1 MIDPGSPEFPAAK
14 DDDDDDVAWGLSTAA
29 VQWKRGSRADAVVW
43 LRRAVDAAVAVGAT
57 WRAAE
62 LTRQTD
68 ALEAFLINGPS
79 APVEPE
85 PAIAEVDD
93 FEDGEVIDEDALSV
107 PPDESIDEAEAP
119 EALSADATDE
129 TTDITPEDV
138 AAGTAVDLDDD
149 VEVISE
155 DDIADDDLD
164 ESEALPRFAS
174 EAPTADLVQPAF
186 SSAPDEVDDAELEH
200 DSEPDTVSE
209 PEPSY
214 AADDDPSPTPLR
226 MGIVDELPPDSES
239 EAEPL
244 PDTSSEP
251 EPLPDTVS
259 EAEPVLDTES
269 ELDAP
274 PDTENDP
281 EPVLDSEPEPA
292 AAAAAELEAPAEP
305 EAPLEARVAGI
316 LLSEI
321 AGFEDF
327 PPETQLALAKAAR
340 VDRLATEE
348 EVSSFGL
355 ALVLRG
361 AVNVMP
367 AIADVA
373 CGAAGERELVYGRGT
388 LQDGVALRLVATAPD
403 TQVAVW
409 DLQTIEPPLADCPW
423 VLEELQSV
431 ADKYQ
436 ALAGVSMGPMGERL
450 DDSLRGMVL
459 SRCSLVRLLPGEVLV
474 ERGKPVGGLY
484 IVGAGRIELGND
496 AASAGSEG
504 ELGPGDFLFAPQVL
518 AAGAAPTAAR
528 AGATGALLM
537 AADRHAAHELMVS
550 VPPLLELLA
559 G

>member
-68 ALEAFLINGPS
+68 TLEAFLVNGPS
-79 APVEPE
+79 APAEPE
-85 PAIAEVDD
+85 AVIAEVEDYDD
-93 FEDGEVIDEDALSV
+93 SDVIDDDALSV
-107 PPDESIDEAEAP
+107 PPDEDVDDAEAP
-119 EALSADATDE
+119 QPLSADATDE
-129 TTDITPEDV
+129 TTDITPEDI

-155 DDIADDDLD
+155 DDIADDELD

-209 PEPSY
+209 PEPAY

-244 PDTSSEP
+244 PDTLSEPEPLADTLSEP
-251 EPLPDTVS
+251 EPLPDT
-259 EAEPVLDTES
+259 ES
-269 ELDAP
+269 ELEPP

-281 EPVLDSEPEPA
+281 EPVLDSESEPVA
-292 AAAAAELEAPAEP
+292 AAPAEP
-305 EAPLEARVAGI
+305 EAVPEARVAGI

-327 PPETQLALAKAAR
+327 PPETQLALAQAAR

-361 AVNVMP
+361 SVNVMP

-388 LQDGVALRLVATAPD
+388 LQEGVALRLVATAPD

>member
-79 APVEPE
+79 ALAEPE
-85 PAIAEVDD
+85 AVIAEVDEFD
-93 FEDGEVIDEDALSV
+93 DSEVIDDALSV
-107 PPDESIDEAEAP
+107 PPEEGSDDAEAP
-119 EALSADATDE
+119 QPLSADATDE
-129 TTDITPEDV
+129 TTDITPEDI
-138 AAGTAVDLDDD
+138 AAGTVVDLDDD

-186 SSAPDEVDDAELEH
+186 SSAPDDVDDAELEH

-209 PEPSY
+209 PEPAY

-244 PDTSSEP
+244 PDTLGEPEPLPATSSEP
-251 EPLPDTVS
+251 EPLPDT
-259 EAEPVLDTES
+259 ES
-269 ELDAP
+269 ELEPP

-281 EPVLDSEPEPA
+281 EPVLDSEPEA
-292 AAAAAELEAPAEP
+292 VAAAAAEP
-305 EAPLEARVAGI
+305 EAVPEARVAGI

-327 PPETQLALAKAAR
+327 PPETQLALAQAAR

-348 EVSSFGL
+348 EVSNFGL

-361 AVNVMP
+361 SVNVMP

-388 LQDGVALRLVATAPD
+388 LQEGVALRLVATAPD